1 MSHRFASL
9 RVVLKGSLVTQMTL
23 CVTFAA
29 FLSVPQNRHF
39 CTMLK
44 SLKFRCVYHYFWRR
58 VSRGTTPNVVWRTLI
73 GGAVGP
79 PGAVLGRLGWCRHP
93 VSRSGPS
100 TGSQGALF
108 SEMAIFRLFYE
119 HCRSRG
125 PLGGARGCPE
135 KTDSGFLVCRVER
148 QTVAS
153 REMLLW

>member
-9 RVVLKGSLVTQMTL
+9 RVVLKGSLVAQMTL

-44 SLKFRCVYHYFWRR
+44 SLKFRCVYHYFWRH
-58 VSRGTTPNVVWRTLI
+58 VSHGTTLNVVWRTLI

-79 PGAVLGRLGWCRHP
+79 PGAVLGRLGRCRHP
-93 VSRSGPS
+93 MSRSGPS

-108 SEMAIFRLFYE
+108 SEMTMIHSSDGQLA
-119 HCRSRG
+119 
-125 PLGGARGCPE
+125 
-135 KTDSGFLVCRVER
+135 
-148 QTVAS
+148 
-153 REMLLW
+153 